1 MNQQKLIINAK
12 IPGYSELQN
21 IIIDRQNIIEQIT
34 HHKVETTEGDTVIDV
49 AGDII
54 SLGGVDL
61 QINGGLGLAFPD
73 LTITDIPKL
82 KEICSYLW
90 QQGVDAFLPTIVT
103 TSVKKVER
111 SLFTINSL
119 IQQQSTTELTA
130 QILGVHLE
138 GPFLNPAKRGAH
150 PEEYLLPLTI
160 ANIKQVINNYRD
172 IVKIITLAPEL
183 DPTGE
188 AIKYLKERDIII
200 SLGHSL
206 ATEEE
211 ANRAFELGATMITH
225 SFNAM
230 PPLHHR
236 EPGLLGAAIVNN
248 SVFCGLIADGKHIS
262 PTMIEILLNSNNNRD
277 KIFLVSDALAPIGLP
292 DGVYP
297 WDSRKITVE
306 NGTASLNNGTLA
318 GTTLPLLKGVQN
330 LVRWRICSLE
340 KAIALATETPRK
352 AIGLSGM
359 TIGQRATLLR
369 WNYQRDTNILSW
381 QRIQKLAI
389 GLTHTLPTVS
399 VSRTMSKVTIKP
411 SAVSIAISSDSESE

>member
-1 MNQQKLIINAK
+1 MNQYQIICNAK
-12 IPGYSELQN
+12 IIGYQKLQN
-21 IIIDRQNIIEQIT
+21 IIIDRNNNITKITEKKIQIT
-34 HHKVETTEGDTVIDV
+34 EQDKVVDV

-73 LTITDIPKL
+73 LTMADIPKL
-82 KEICSYLW
+82 KKICNYLW

-103 TSVKKVER
+103 TSVENVKR
-111 SLFTINSL
+111 SLFTIQSF
-119 IQQQSTTELTA
+119 IKQQSTTELTA
-130 QILGVHLE
+130 KILGVHLE
-138 GPFLNPAKRGAH
+138 GPFLNRAKRGAH

-160 ANIKQVINNYRD
+160 TNIKKVISNYYN

-188 AIKYLKERDIII
+188 TIKYLKERDIII

-206 ATEEE
+206 ATEKE

-236 EPGLLGAAIVNN
+236 EPGLLGAAIVND

-262 PTMIEILLNSNNNRD
+262 PTMIKIILNSSSNRD

-297 WDSRKITVE
+297 WDSRKITVK
-306 NGTASLNNGTLA
+306 NGTASLSNGTLA
-318 GTTLPLLKGVQN
+318 GTTLPLLTAVQN
-330 LVRWRICSLE
+330 LVRWGICQPE

-352 AIGLSGM
+352 AIGLPAM
-359 TIGQRATLLR
+359 TIGQTTLLR
-369 WNYQRDTNILSW
+369 WNYQSDTNTLSW
-381 QRIQKLAI
+381 QRI
-389 GLTHTLPTVS
+389 
-399 VSRTMSKVTIKP
+399 
-411 SAVSIAISSDSESE
+411 

>member
-73 LTITDIPKL
+73 LKITDIPKL
-82 KEICSYLW
+82 KEICNYLW

-103 TSVKKVER
+103 TSIENIQR
-111 SLFTINSL
+111 SLNVIKEFIK
-119 IQQQSTTELTA
+119 QQSTTELTSK
-130 QILGVHLE
+130 ILGVHLE
-138 GPFLNPAKRGAH
+138 GPFLNRAKRGAH
-150 PEEYLLPLTI
+150 PEEYLLPLTTT
-160 ANIKQVINNYRD
+160 NIKEVIGNYYN

-188 AIKYLKERDIII
+188 AIKYLKERNILI

-206 ATEEE
+206 ATEKE
-211 ANRAFELGATMITH
+211 ANRAFELGASMITH

-236 EPGLLGAAIVNN
+236 EPGLLGAAIVNDK
-248 SVFCGLIADGKHIS
+248 VFCGLIADGKHIS
-262 PTMIEILLNSNNNRD
+262 PTMIEILLKSSTRD

-297 WDSRKITVE
+297 WDSRKITVR
-306 NGTASLNNGTLA
+306 NGTASLSNGTLA
-318 GTTLPLLKGVQN
+318 GTTLPLLTAVQN
-330 LVRWRICSLE
+330 LVRWDICSPE
-340 KAIALATETPRK
+340 KAIALATEISRK
-352 AIGLSGM
+352 AIDLPGITEG
-359 TIGQRATLLR
+359 RKAHLLR
-369 WNYQRDTNILSW
+369 WNYQKQTNTLTW
-381 QRIQKLAI
+381 QRIN
-389 GLTHTLPTVS
+389 
-399 VSRTMSKVTIKP
+399 
-411 SAVSIAISSDSESE
+411 

>member
-1 MNQQKLIINAK
+1 MNQRKLIINAK
-12 IPGYSELQN
+12 IPGYLELQN
-21 IIIDRQNIIEQIT
+21 IVVNQNNIIEQIT
-34 HHKVETTEGDTVIDV
+34 SPKIATTEQYTIIDV

-82 KEICSYLW
+82 KEICNYLW
-90 QQGVDAFLPTIVT
+90 QQGVDAFVPTIVT
-103 TSVKKVER
+103 TSLEKIER
-111 SLFTINSL
+111 SLFV
-119 IQQQSTTELTA
+119 IQSFIDRQSTTELTA
-130 QILGVHLE
+130 KILGVHLE

-160 ANIKQVINNYRD
+160 ANLKQVIGNHQN

-188 AIKYLKERDIII
+188 TIKYLKKRNIII

-206 ATEEE
+206 ATEKE
-211 ANRAFELGATMITH
+211 ANKAFELGATMITH

-236 EPGLLGAAIVNN
+236 EPGLLGAAIVNERI
-248 SVFCGLIADGKHIS
+248 FCGLIADGKHIS
-262 PTMIEILLNSNNNRD
+262 PTMIEILLHGSSNPD

-297 WDSRKITVE
+297 WDSRKITVK
-306 NGTASLNNGTLA
+306 NGTASLSNGTLA

-330 LVRWRICSLE
+330 LIKWKICSPK
-340 KAIALATETPRK
+340 KAIALATENPRK
-352 AIGLSGM
+352 AIGLPGI
-359 TIGQRATLLR
+359 TIGQKATLLR
-369 WNYQRDTNILSW
+369 WNYQRDTNTLSW
-381 QRIQKLAI
+381 QRI
-389 GLTHTLPTVS
+389 
-399 VSRTMSKVTIKP
+399 
-411 SAVSIAISSDSESE
+411 